1 MVEHRGWLRVVLALL
16 AVIDLVTGLWA
27 VLDPL
32 GWYKEFPGF
41 GQHWVAGDGPF
52 NRHLALD
59 AGAGF
64 LAVAAALVVALV
76 WARRE
81 VIQVALVALLGQD
94 LPHFAFHLVHH
105 PNQSV
110 AYRVVGI
117 GGLGLEALVAG
128 AALVAVSRGINLA
141 SPTVPPGDGVSQ
153 ALEA

>member
-1 MVEHRGWLRVVLALL
+1 MIEHPGWFRVVLALL

-32 GWYKEFPGF
+32 GWYKNFPGF

-64 LAVAAALVVALV
+64 LAVAAAMVVALV
-76 WARRE
+76 WARRA
-81 VIQVALVALLGQD
+81 VIQVALVAFLGQD
-94 LPHFAFHLVHH
+94 LPHFAFHLAHH

-128 AALVAVSRGINLA
+128 AALVAVSRRINLA
-141 SPTVPPGDGVSQ
+141 SPTVPPGGRTSQ
-153 ALEA
+153 AVEA